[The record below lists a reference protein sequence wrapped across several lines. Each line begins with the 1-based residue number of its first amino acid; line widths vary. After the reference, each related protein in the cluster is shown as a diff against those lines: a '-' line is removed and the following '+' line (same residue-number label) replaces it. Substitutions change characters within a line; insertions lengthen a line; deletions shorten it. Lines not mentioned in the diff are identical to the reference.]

1 MIAKSLIGLLA
12 GLAMMGL
19 STGAH
24 AGSDLDAAIEAGAKR
39 LSADEIAERLTGK
52 TVTFVFATTGH
63 KYLIYYGEDNQT
75 MGKKVGGDTTMTGFY
90 AVTDRDQVCLGW
102 EGRDLPRLRCVDVLL
117 IDGVMHKFKADGSL
131 SGRITEVADGN
142 TT

>member
-39 LSADEIAERLTGK
+39 LSADEIAERLTG
-52 TVTFVFATTGH
+52 
-63 KYLIYYGEDNQT
+63 Q
-75 MGKKVGGDTTMTGFY
+75 
-90 AVTDRDQVCLGW
+90 DRDL
-102 EGRDLPRLRCVDVLL
+102 RLRHDRPQVPYLL
-117 IDGVMHKFKADGSL
+117 WRRQPDDGQES
-131 SGRITEVADGN
+131 RR
-142 TT
+142 